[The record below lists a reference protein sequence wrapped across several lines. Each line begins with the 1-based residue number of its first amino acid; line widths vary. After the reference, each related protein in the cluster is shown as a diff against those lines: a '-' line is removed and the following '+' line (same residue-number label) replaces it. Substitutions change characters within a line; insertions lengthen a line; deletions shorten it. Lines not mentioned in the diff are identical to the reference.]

1 MSKAIGS
8 SFDAFLQEEGIYE
21 AVQVA
26 ALKKVL
32 AFQIDQA
39 MKAQKVS
46 KAEMARRMN
55 TSRSQL
61 DRLLDPAKVSVQLDT
76 VMKAAGVLGK
86 KVRLELIDDGEKAA

>member
-61 DRLLDPAKVSVQLDT
+61 DRLLDPNKVSVQLDT